1 MAPAGLSGYLTFPPR
16 HTLMACRGAVS
27 MPSNRAAC
35 RVVFYA
41 FRAYLRAPHVRK
53 WPPLLVVSCMDGG
66 FSSGQA
72 DHGPEAWAV

>member
-1 MAPAGLSGYLTFPPR
+1 
-16 HTLMACRGAVS
+16 
-27 MPSNRAAC
+27 
-35 RVVFYA
+35 
-41 FRAYLRAPHVRK
+41 LRAPHVRK